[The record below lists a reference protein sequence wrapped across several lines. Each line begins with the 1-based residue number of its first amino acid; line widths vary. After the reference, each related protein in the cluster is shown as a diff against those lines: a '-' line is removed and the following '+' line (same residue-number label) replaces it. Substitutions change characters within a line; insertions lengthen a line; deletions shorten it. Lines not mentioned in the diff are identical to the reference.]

1 MAIHI
6 KPATKVSEK
15 LTKML
20 NEAIAREIAV
30 GILYM
35 WEHVLAIGV
44 KGIAVQNQFRQ
55 TAITEMKH
63 AEAIAERLWYLGG
76 VPPTQPSSIPVG
88 PAHIPDPPSCCRK
101 EGWMT
106 VMILPLV
113 PLNEKG
119 EKGLVP
125 H

>member
-30 GILYM
+30 SILYM
-35 WEHVLAIGV
+35 WQHVLAIGV

-76 VPPTQPSSIPVG
+76 VPPLNQVPSRWGLPISQILQAAAGKRVG
-88 PAHIPDPPSCCRK
+88 
-101 EGWMT
+101 
-106 VMILPLV
+106 
-113 PLNEKG
+113 
-119 EKGLVP
+119 
-125 H
+125 